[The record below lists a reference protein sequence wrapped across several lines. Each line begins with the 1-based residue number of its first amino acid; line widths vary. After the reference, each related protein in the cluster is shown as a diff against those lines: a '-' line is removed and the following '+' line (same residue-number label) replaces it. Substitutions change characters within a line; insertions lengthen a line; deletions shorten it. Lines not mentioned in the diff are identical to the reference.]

1 MSLSIGIVGL
11 PNAGKSTLFT
21 ALTRAAVEI
30 ASYPFTTIGPH
41 QGVVPVPD
49 PRLDAVAGVTHP
61 ARVVPATITVV
72 DIAGLVRG
80 AHRGEGLGN
89 QFLAHIREVDAIAH
103 VVRGFAAPEV
113 PHLEGD
119 LNAMRD
125 VEIVETE
132 LALADLATV
141 EREVERARGRAKAND
156 PHAAETVAS
165 LEHLADQLKRGIPA
179 RRLRD
184 DPAVA
189 SVVRPL
195 RLLTAK
201 PVLYVVNVSDAD
213 LTGEDAARAVRSYAE
228 REGDRVVILSARL
241 EAEAVALPA
250 DEAQQILSA
259 FGVEESGLRR
269 FIPAA
274 YTLLNLVTF
283 FTTAS
288 REVRAWPIPEETR
301 ASQAAG
307 RIHSEMEEG
316 FIRAEVVSWED
327 LVRAGAMQRARDQGL
342 IRVEGKDYIVR
353 DGDVVF
359 FRVSPVH

>member
-30 ASYPFTTIGPH
+30 ASYPFTTIAPH

-61 ARVVPATITVV
+61 TRVVPATITVV

-113 PHLEGD
+113 PHLEGN
-119 LNAMRD
+119 LNVLRD

-156 PHAAETVAS
+156 PHDAETVAL
-165 LEHLADQLKRGIPA
+165 LEHLADRLKRGISA
-179 RRLRD
+179 RRLPD
-184 DPAVA
+184 DPALA
-189 SVVRPL
+189 SVIHPL

-213 LTGEDAARAVRSYAE
+213 IIGEGAADALRSAPE
-228 REGDRVVILSARL
+228 RKGDSVIVLSAQL
-241 EAEAVALPA
+241 EAEAAALPA
-250 DEAQQILSA
+250 DEAGQILSA
-259 FGVEESGLRR
+259 FGLEESGLHR
-269 FIPAA
+269 FIRSA
-274 YTLLNLVTF
+274 YELLKLVTF
-283 FTTAS
+283 FTTVS
-288 REVRAWPIPEETR
+288 REVRAWPIPEGTR
-301 ASQAAG
+301 APQAAG
-307 RIHSEMEEG
+307 RIHSEMENG
-316 FIRAEVVSWED
+316 FIRAEVVGWQD

-342 IRVEGKDYIVR
+342 IRVEGKEYVVR
-353 DGDVVF
+353 DGDVMF
-359 FRVSPVH
+359 FRFAP